1 MTFRARSSVSLI
13 WAIALTMVLS
23 TVPLRPV
30 QAQTDQTKPAA
41 SDAQK
46 EKEAEQRK
54 ELEKKTLALLND
66 VAAGAWSLKLP
77 ENRLFIMSNAADL
90 LWSVDEK
97 RARTLY
103 WDALNAMNL
112 IAGPVR
118 ATGKNSRRRNAR
130 NLPRLIFQR

>member
-1 MTFRARSSVSLI
+1 MTFQARSSVSLI

-77 ENRLFIMSNAADL
+77 ENRLLIMSDAAYL
-90 LWSVDEK
+90 LWPFDEK
-97 RARTLY
+97 RARAVY
-103 WDALNAMNL
+103 WDALNSLNL
-112 IAGPVR
+112 MTSSLR
-118 ATGKNSRRRNAR
+118 ANTGQK
-130 NLPRLIFQR
+130 L